1 MHIRPAAGLRSARA
15 SRAAVAD
22 AFVVGACAAFLA
34 VALFAGGCAAPGE
47 PYERKAPVPTAIS
60 NLTAEQRGDSV
71 VLTFNLPKQSVER
84 RPLKEPPE
92 VEIYRAFAPP
102 PGATGAVGAP
112 GSAGAAV
119 IKPPS
124 PRPTPVLCGTI
135 PVTDLDKYGDRGFVR
150 YADALRPEDLAHR
163 SGWIAEYTVRTRT
176 SDRKESADSNFV
188 DLVIFPAPEPI
199 ADLAAQ
205 VTQSGVALS
214 WSEPEKTTVGAVPPI
229 ASYRIYRADRTP
241 PSAASA
247 SAHAAPAPAPPFLPR
262 AAGARPSGP
271 PQEAPLVKVG
281 ESQGPAFR
289 DGQAEFGRNYVYSV
303 RSVAEYPGEMLESA
317 DSNLA
322 EVTPKDIFPPAA
334 PEGLVIAMVPREGD
348 TPATLDLSWA
358 ISPETD
364 IAGYRVYR
372 GEQEGVLGT
381 RQNEQLLLTPAFR
394 DMNALPGHRYFYS
407 VTAVD
412 RAGNES
418 PPSAILSG
426 KVPAEN

>member
-1 MHIRPAAGLRSARA
+1 VRAGRA
-15 SRAAVAD
+15 AD
-22 AFVVGACAAFLA
+22 AFVCAACAAILGA
-34 VALFAGGCAAPGE
+34 ALFAGGCAAPGE

-60 NLTAEQRGDSV
+60 NLTAEQHGDSV
-71 VLTFNLPKQSVER
+71 VLTFNMPKQSVER

-92 VEIYRAFAPP
+92 VEIYRGFAPP
-102 PGATGAVGAP
+102 PASLGVGAGAS
-112 GSAGAAV
+112 GSAGAGAAV

-135 PVTDLDKYGDRGFVR
+135 PAADLDKYGDRGFVR
-150 YADALRPEDLAHR
+150 YADTLRPEDLAHR

-214 WSEPEKTTVGAVPPI
+214 WSAPEKTSVGAVPPI
-229 ASYRIYRADRTP
+229 ASYRIYRADHTP

-262 AAGARPSGP
+262 AAGAGPSSP
-271 PQEAPLVKVG
+271 PQEARLVKIG

-289 DGQAEFGRNYVYSV
+289 DGQAEFGRMYVYSV
-303 RSVAEYPGEMLESA
+303 RSVVEYPGEMLESA
-317 DSNLA
+317 DSNLVD
-322 EVTPKDIFPPAA
+322 VTPKDIFPPAA
-334 PEGLVIAMVPREGD
+334 PQGLVIAMVPREGD

-358 ISPETD
+358 IGPETD

-372 GEQEGVLGT
+372 SEQEGVLGT
-381 RQNEQLLLTPAFR
+381 LQNEQLLLTPAFR

-418 PPSAILSG
+418 PPSAALSG
-426 KVPAEN
+426 EVPAEN